1 MSDTQPFRVY
11 KGDGDRLVEA
21 SKESPRCVMMP
32 AGDPR
37 TVRGHRR
44 IRIQWGQH
52 LLEDLVD
59 GRYRT
64 VICGVNDVDNE
75 RGILGELL
83 KLIPTSQ
90 WTLASAT
97 SYAKMFR
104 ESVSVHAK
112 EDREPYILKFDLDR
126 LLILAMLRPAG
137 RDHFTLEDIY
147 RGFRTISK
155 MLEGR
160 RERQPVATISFLG
173 ARSNKLASSKTPEG
187 EPSLESVLDAM
198 LQAGYEGDLYPP
210 ASAWE
215 VAPTS
220 VFASFPFPESLERMR
235 QGSS

>member
-1 MSDTQPFRVY
+1 MSEHQPFRVY

-21 SKESPRCVMMP
+21 SKESPRCIMLP

-37 TVRGHRR
+37 TVRGVRR

-97 SYAKMFR
+97 SYAR
-104 ESVSVHAK
+104 C
-112 EDREPYILKFDLDR
+112 
-126 LLILAMLRPAG
+126 
-137 RDHFTLEDIY
+137 
-147 RGFRTISK
+147 
-155 MLEGR
+155 
-160 RERQPVATISFLG
+160 
-173 ARSNKLASSKTPEG
+173 
-187 EPSLESVLDAM
+187 
-198 LQAGYEGDLYPP
+198 
-210 ASAWE
+210 
-215 VAPTS
+215 
-220 VFASFPFPESLERMR
+220 FASRCRCTPRRIASRT
-235 QGSS
+235 SSSSIWTAC

>member
-1 MSDTQPFRVY
+1 MRGAFEESDTVF
-11 KGDGDRLVEA
+11 LAATAEA
-21 SKESPRCVMMP
+21 SRRFAPIAVESSCLVIDNSSAFRE
-32 AGDPR
+32 DP
-37 TVRGHRR
+37 GCP
-44 IRIQWGQH
+44 
-52 LLEDLVD
+52 LV
-59 GRYRT
+59 
-64 VICGVNDVDNE
+64 VCGVNDEDNE
-75 RGILGELL
+75 RGILGEIL

-97 SYAKMFR
+97 SYARMFR

-160 RERQPVATISFLG
+160 RERQPVATISFLD
-173 ARSNKLASSKTPEG
+173 ARSNRLASAKTPDG

-198 LQAGYEGDLYPP
+198 HQAGYEGDLYPP
-210 ASAWE
+210 ATAWE

-220 VFASFPFPESLERMR
+220 VFANYPFPESLDRMR
-235 QGSS
+235 EGSS